1 MLVRAEICKRGGRQ
15 CSGVIETLIY
25 ILNIAQAHN
34 WLAHRFCDSQENG
47 PVVVESHEQSHT
59 V

>member
-1 MLVRAEICKRGGRQ
+1 M
-15 CSGVIETLIY
+15 VIETLIY
-25 ILNIAQAHN
+25 ILDIAQAHN
-34 WLAHRFCDSQENG
+34 WLAHRFCDSQENR